1 MQKRILPIT
10 SLKEGMLL
18 GEDVVNSNGVVIMQQ
33 GAKLNDELIEK
44 IAKFHYAQNV
54 YVFTKETKQKD
65 IDQNL
70 ENLMRVYEEEKKKE
84 ERRLKRRKTYASQI
98 EELSLRLKESIFIEN
113 IESKSFNRE
122 LNHIIFDLKKLATD
136 YYNIFSVILSD
147 GNVENYLY
155 EHTIRSTIIS
165 FLLGKWMGIT
175 NDQLNLLVKASLLK
189 DIGKVKTPKNIL
201 VKPEKLTAN
210 EFKEIKKHPLYSY
223 AIIKDIENMEKAVC
237 EAILQHHEREDGS
250 GYPLGIKGQ
259 EISQL
264 ARIMTIGDMFT
275 AMTTK
280 RVYAEKISPFKVLN
294 EFQQSAFDKL
304 HMGVVMTFIKN
315 FSEYYLNAEVKLSDN
330 RKGHIIR
337 LDLAE
342 INKPLI
348 KLTDGNFIDLKK
360 ERSIEITDVIDK
372 LFND

>member
-33 GAKLNDELIEK
+33 GVKLTENLIEK

-54 YVFTKETKQKD
+54 YVFTKEEKQKD
-65 IDQNL
+65 IDKNL
-70 ENLMRVYEEEKKKE
+70 ENLMKIYEEEKQKE
-84 ERRLKRRKTYASQI
+84 ERRLKRRKVYANQI
-98 EELSLRLKESIFIEN
+98 EDLSIRIKDYLFVEDID
-113 IESKSFNRE
+113 SKNFNRE

-147 GNVENYLY
+147 GNIEKYLY
-155 EHTIRSTIIS
+155 EHTVRSTIIS
-165 FLLGKWMGIT
+165 FLLGKWM
-175 NDQLNLLVKASLLK
+175 NLSNEDLNLLIKASLLK

-201 VKPEKLTAN
+201 EKPEKLTPT

-223 AIIKDIENMEKAVC
+223 AIIKDVENMEKKVC

-264 ARIMTIGDMFT
+264 AKIITIGDMFT

-315 FSEYYLNAEVKLSDN
+315 FSEYYLNAEVKLSDK
-330 RKGHIIR
+330 RKGHIVR
-337 LDLAE
+337 LDLGE
-342 INKPLI
+342 ISKPLI
-348 KLTDGNFIDLKK
+348 KLTDGSFIDLKVK
-360 ERSIEITDVIDK
+360 RSVEITDVIDR
-372 LFND
+372 LFNE

>member
-1 MQKRILPIT
+1 MT

-18 GEDVVNSNGVVIMQQ
+18 GEDIVDRNGVVIMQQ
-33 GAKLNDELIEK
+33 GAILNKKLIDK
-44 IAKFHYAQNV
+44 IVKFHFAQNV
-54 YVFTKETKQKD
+54 YVFTKEKKETGM
-65 IDQNL
+65 DQNL
-70 ENLMRVYEEEKKKE
+70 ENLMKVYKEEKKKE
-84 ERRLKRRKTYASQI
+84 ERRLKRRQTYASQI
-98 EELSLRLKESIFIEN
+98 EDLSMRLKKSIFIEN

-155 EHTIRSTIIS
+155 EHTVRSTIIS
-165 FLLGKWMGIT
+165 FLLGKWMGI
-175 NDQLNLLVKASLLK
+175 NNEQLNLLIKASLLK
-189 DIGKVKTPKNIL
+189 DIGKVKTSRDIL
-201 VKPEKLTAN
+201 EKPEKLTTN

-223 AIIKDIENMEKAVC
+223 ALIKNIENIEKSVC
-237 EAILQHHEREDGS
+237 EVVLQHHEREDGS

-259 EISQL
+259 EISQMTK
-264 ARIMTIGDMFT
+264 IVTIGDMFT
-275 AMTTK
+275 AMTAK
-280 RVYAEKISPFKVLN
+280 RVYAEKLSPFKVLN

-330 RKGHIIR
+330 SQGHIIR
-337 LDLAE
+337 LDLNE

-348 KLTDGNFIDLKK
+348 KLRNGAFVDLKI
-360 ERSIEITDVIDK
+360 ERNIEIVDVIDR
-372 LFND
+372 LFNE